1 MKILLITLFISISSG
16 FFNSC
21 FSQDI
26 EKVNR
31 DIDSLKREIML
42 LNVEVDNIQ
51 LGLQESKKSL
61 KRGIFVATLGYSIT
75 IAGGQLLGTNPTA
88 GEALLYAGGAVG
100 IAGTVLLVKAFDKLG
115 ASKRKRRDN

>member
-1 MKILLITLFISISSG
+1 MRILLITFFITISPV

-21 FSQDI
+21 YAQDT
-26 EKVNR
+26 EKVNG
-31 DIDSLKREIML
+31 DIDSLKREIMQL
-42 LNVEVDNIQ
+42 DVEVDNIQ

-75 IAGGQLLGTNPTA
+75 IVGGQLLGTNPTA

-100 IAGTVLLVKAFDKLG
+100 IAGTALLVKAFDKLG
-115 ASKRKRRDN
+115 ASRRKRKDN